1 MKDKRK
7 TTRGVQAESQ
17 VLEEKFFKVR
27 HKVQNNSLWVKV
39 WRTFLK
45 AKPRIQSARL
55 EAAND
60 SVVDDGSIKIGENE
74 TDAVP
79 QQTFKEAEKEITDFV
94 NSLLRSILPKI
105 VGGSG
110 DAKLSPQC
118 TAGMMKIFGT
128 GNESWVEPLLCPDF
142 IKNHLS
148 KWESGTERHLK
159 EIEP

>member
-1 MKDKRK
+1 MYLH
-7 TTRGVQAESQ
+7 
-17 VLEEKFFKVR
+17 VL
-27 HKVQNNSLWVKV
+27 
-39 WRTFLK
+39 FLVLVFS
-45 AKPRIQSARL
+45 QSARL

-60 SVVDDGSIKIGENE
+60 SVVDDGFIKIAENE

-118 TAGMMKIFGT
+118 TAGMMKIFGYVRRMKGWTIKRSGDHNLYVAAVEST
-128 GNESWVEPLLCPDF
+128 GHSHE
-142 IKNHLS
+142 H
-148 KWESGTERHLK
+148 GTDVS
-159 EIEP
+159 